1 MRSLRKPLSA
11 LLIALSTTGLVWL
24 ASQANPLISF
34 EGRTLDWRFLF
45 RGPRGDR
52 PADLVLVLIE
62 EEAKLPYRS
71 PIPRQHLAQVIE
83 HLAQAKLIGLDIL
96 LDQPSFDQAADARL
110 CQALSQ
116 GKNVIAVSYLKDSRE
131 YRPDPYFA
139 DELLDYGY
147 SSFAT
152 DADVEVVRWGTLSRE
167 VEGGLALSLAGC
179 LYAHYLGLDTSQLRA
194 GMENAAFPTGR
205 TAIDFSGPPT
215 AVYRRAGDLPG
226 GFVVCPSHQVAA
238 GVYPPAF
245 FRDKIVL
252 VGTGLFDAPDRFR
265 TPFFAAAYGYE
276 KTLGVEIHAQF
287 LRTLMQKAPL
297 RFPSRSWELALVFGL
312 ALVMAWAVM
321 VFPLANSAGIL
332 LALLAGWWMA
342 GFVSFEHKGLGL
354 PLVTPSLALLFAGGA
369 ATAYQALTEGKE
381 KRQTR
386 MLFEKYL
393 APGVVQQLLE
403 DPSLWKLG
411 GKTVDITVMFAD
423 LEGFTSM
430 SEKLEPEAMVK
441 LINEFLSEMSDI
453 ILSQGGTID
462 KYEGDLIMAFFGAPL
477 PQADHGARACR
488 AALQMQERMAELREQ
503 WKSLGLP
510 ELRVRIGLHSG
521 PAVVGNMGSKIRSNY
536 TAMGDTVNL
545 ASRLEGTNKQF
556 GTYILISA
564 TTCEQA
570 GDAEFNYRR
579 LGEVQ
584 VKGKSKPT
592 EVYELL
598 AITHNPP
605 QGRAGE

>member
-1 MRSLRKPLSA
+1 M
-11 LLIALSTTGLVWL
+11 LIALSATALAWL
-24 ASQANPLISF
+24 AGLANPLISF

-45 RGPRGDR
+45 RGPWGQRS
-52 PADLVLVLIE
+52 ANVVLVLIE
-62 EEAKLPYRS
+62 EEARLPYRS

-83 HLAQAKLIGLDIL
+83 HLAQARLIGLDIL
-96 LDQPSFDQAADARL
+96 LDQPSFDQEGDARL
-110 CQALSQ
+110 RQALAK
-116 GKNVIAVSYLKDSRE
+116 GNNVVAVSYLKEGRE
-131 YRPDPYFA
+131 YRPDPYFGDA
-139 DELLDYGY
+139 LLDYGY

-152 DADVEVVRWGTLSRE
+152 DADVEVVRWGTVSRE
-167 VEGGLALSLAGC
+167 VDGGRALSLAGC
-179 LYAHYLGLDTSQLRA
+179 MYAHYLGLDTAQLRA
-194 GMENAAFPTGR
+194 GMENAAFPTSR
-205 TAIDFSGPPT
+205 VAINFSGPPT

-245 FRDKIVL
+245 FKDKIVL

-265 TPFFAAAYGYE
+265 TPFFAAVYGYE

-287 LRTLMQKAPL
+287 LRTLLQKDPL
-297 RFPSRSWELALVFGL
+297 WFFSKSWELLLVFGL
-312 ALVMAWAVM
+312 ALVMAGVVSAISM
-321 VFPLANSAGIL
+321 PKSAGA
-332 LALLAGWWMA
+332 LAVLLAGWWIA

-354 PLVTPSLALLFAGGA
+354 PLVIPSLALLFAGGA

-411 GKTVDITVMFAD
+411 GKTVEITVMFAD

-477 PQADHGARACR
+477 PQTDHGARACR

-503 WKSLGLP
+503 WKNLGLP

-556 GTYILISA
+556 GTYVLISA
-564 TTCEQA
+564 MTREQA
-570 GDAEFNYRR
+570 GDTEFSYRR

-598 AITHNPP
+598 AIT
-605 QGRAGE
+605 